1 MGLAFFVCHI
11 FYGDV
16 GGGDKWR
23 GGNGMGEKLVR
34 LGLFEGAMK
43 KWWVSYGVCDKWSKM
58 EWFSPSVVFC
68 VYRSEAQ
75 RVRPSVVRHN
85 L

>member
-16 GGGDKWR
+16 GLGVFGG
-23 GGNGMGEKLVR
+23 GGGME
-34 LGLFEGAMK
+34 
-43 KWWVSYGVCDKWSKM
+43 KWWVRYEVCDKWRKM
-58 EWFSPSVVFC
+58 EWFSSSVFFC